1 MIPTCIDLFAGCGG
15 LSLGLHRAG
24 FNSILAIESHPDAFA
39 TYNSNLIQTGLVGV
53 QWPEWLS
60 VAPTDIV
67 DLVVNH
73 KKDLAT
79 LRGQVDLVA
88 GGPPCQGFST
98 NGRRDP
104 DDPRSRMVEAYLE
117 IVSIVRP
124 RLVLFENVRGFLSMP
139 HSDNETYSETVNRR
153 LSDLDYDTWSHLLI
167 ASDWGV
173 PQNRPRFICIAAI
186 KDSTPGINP
195 FERLRTAR
203 RKFLAQRGLWP
214 GPTTVHEAIS
224 DLVFDSS
231 NPSPDPDWGSRGFF
245 TVELRFDLE
254 ATNYQRLM
262 RTTASSQPTDRRIA
276 RHSSATISRFEKI
289 LQTCRPGF
297 SLRPIDRSR
306 LGMGKRSVTPLAA
319 DQPAP
324 TVTTLPDDFIHYTDP
339 RTLSVRE
346 QARLQSFPDW
356 YSFQG
361 PYTSGGRQRRHA
373 CPRYTQVGNA
383 VPPLLAEALGETL
396 FDILSNQEPSQLPNI
411 PEVGKETGSVLDEF
425 LHS

>member
-1 MIPTCIDLFAGCGG
+1 MIPNCIDLFAGCGG

-24 FNSILAIESHPDAFA
+24 FNTTIALEAHPDAFS
-39 TYNSNLIQTGLVGV
+39 TYHSNLIQTGLVGAR
-53 QWPEWLS
+53 WPEWLS
-60 VAPTDIV
+60 VAPTDVV
-67 DLVVNH
+67 DLVMNH

-79 LRGQVDLVA
+79 LRGTVDLVA

-124 RLVLFENVRGFLSMP
+124 RLILLENVRGFVSMP
-139 HSDNETYSETVNRR
+139 HSDGGTYAESVNRR
-153 LSDLDYDTWSHLLI
+153 LSKLEYDTWSEMLL

-173 PQNRPRFICIAAI
+173 PQSRPRFICIAAV
-186 KDSTPGINP
+186 KDSLPGINP

-203 RKFLAQRGLWP
+203 RSFLSQRGLWP
-214 GPTTVHEAIS
+214 GQTTVREAIS
-224 DLVFDSS
+224 DFALDGQ
-231 NPSPDPDWGSRGFF
+231 NPTPDPEWGARGFSA
-245 TVELRFDLE
+245 VELRFDLE
-254 ATNYQRLM
+254 LTNYQRLM
-262 RTTASSQPTDRRIA
+262 RTGSRCQPTDRRVA
-276 RHSSATISRFEKI
+276 RHSRATIERFQQI
-289 LQTCRPGF
+289 LETCRPGV
-297 SLRPIDRSR
+297 SLRPADRNR
-306 LGMGKRSVTPLAA
+306 LRLGKRSVTPLDA

-346 QARLQSFPDW
+346 HARLQSFPDW
-356 YSFQG
+356 FSFQG
-361 PYTSGGRQRRHA
+361 PYTSGGLQRRLA

-383 VPPLLAEALGETL
+383 VPPLLAEALGEML
-396 FDILSNQEPSQLPNI
+396 LGILSDQETSQLPDVPKVCKEI
-411 PEVGKETGSVLDEF
+411 GTVIYEV